1 VNRLFFLF
9 LNPIFAFKDSIYWVT
24 FTLFL
29 RKSGK
34 KARTNLLGQK
44 AGFPDGIFF
53 TTFDSSYFILNA
65 KAQEKTRRKHLIR
78 PQFNKKILLLYD

>member
-1 VNRLFFLF
+1 MISCDLESKEDGEQDEEKAPDVQKLRWTDFFFLF

-44 AGFPDGIFF
+44 AGF
-53 TTFDSSYFILNA
+53 
-65 KAQEKTRRKHLIR
+65 
-78 PQFNKKILLLYD
+78 